1 MWAEGLVRIVGDREE
16 QGGKYVVANV
26 DIPRGK
32 EAVTEVL
39 VCTLVLSTFQTLKY
53 SGRGRQS

>member
-39 VCTLVLSTFQTLKY
+39 VCTLVLSTFQT
-53 SGRGRQS
+53 